1 MITIIFSLVLNHVS
15 YMILPDI
22 LAEIA
27 KNASRT
33 FLAPHLVPNKP
44 DKTDDDVDAE
54 YVVADQLMRRSHHGT
69 AIV

>member
-1 MITIIFSLVLNHVS
+1 
-15 YMILPDI
+15 MILPDI